1 MTRPTRTRERGTRAY
16 RLRCRSRNG
25 RRRGPWFGYLM
36 DELYAQAPR
45 AHGPTLDAP
54 LSPSPRLRGGTFVGQ
69 VGSAWVVG
77 GGVATAVAFDD
88 D

>member
-1 MTRPTRTRERGTRAY
+1 
-16 RLRCRSRNG
+16 
-25 RRRGPWFGYLM
+25 M

-54 LSPSPRLRGGTFVGQ
+54 LSPSPCLRGGAAFVGQ
-69 VGSAWVVG
+69 VGLARVVG